1 LDLIDSTEV
10 HSALSPAHTYTIQ
23 PELVS
28 QLARPRIPELSASN
42 SIDPMEALKTYLN
55 NREDLKDIAASMLE
69 AAHNLLANDVEVSLE
84 APPHDQ
90 SQNHLSVGGRE
101 TQLPLL

>member
-1 LDLIDSTEV
+1 
-10 HSALSPAHTYTIQ
+10 
-23 PELVS
+23 
-28 QLARPRIPELSASN
+28 
-42 SIDPMEALKTYLN
+42 MEALKTYLN

-69 AAHNLLANDVEVSLE
+69 AAHNLLANDVEVWLE
-84 APPHDQ
+84 GATNEQ